1 MEKDNTNVSDKNQ
14 KLEAFYTQ
22 KRESWTKCLMPL
34 FNQLKDVPQA
44 VYEMQAEALSYRHS
58 LNEEIAYFLQKL
70 TSETSQMKQA
80 KRDRFVYYATGFSLK
95 TNTGEK
101 SVLVDGD
108 LAEIDRTIELMQLH
122 IDFLRDCVKT
132 VDNLQYAVR
141 NRVMLMEY
149 LVK

>member
-1 MEKDNTNVSDKNQ
+1 MEKDNQLSEKNQ
-14 KLEAFYTQ
+14 RLESFYSQ
-22 KRESWTKCLMPL
+22 KREAWTKTLMPL
-34 FNQLKDVPQA
+34 FGQLKEVPQA

-58 LNEEIAYFLQKL
+58 INEEIAYFLQKL
-70 TSETSQMKQA
+70 TTETSAMKQA
-80 KRDRFVYYATGFSLK
+80 KRDRFIYYATGFSLK

-101 SVLVDGD
+101 QVLVDGD
-108 LAEIDRTIELMQLH
+108 LAEMEKTVELMQLH

-132 VDNLQYAVR
+132 LDNLQYAVR